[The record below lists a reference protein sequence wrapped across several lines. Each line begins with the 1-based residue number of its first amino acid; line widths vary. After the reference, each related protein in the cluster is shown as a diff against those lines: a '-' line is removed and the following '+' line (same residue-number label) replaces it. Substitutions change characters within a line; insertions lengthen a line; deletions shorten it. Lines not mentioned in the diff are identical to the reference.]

1 MSEIKYNTED
11 GTAMVDH
18 TIKVIEQIAEGMPGG
33 FFIYHANGDEE
44 LIYINSAILRIF
56 GCDTEE
62 EFRELTGFTFRG
74 MVCPEDVEAVEASIK
89 EQIANNTYDL
99 DYVEYRIVQRDGSV
113 RWVEDYGHFMHSEQ
127 YGDIFYVFIDDAT
140 ERMKKHI
147 TELEEVNEE
156 LRKAY
161 EREVQYKKAILQDTL
176 YFLEVNL
183 TRDTFTCAPAQTVD
197 EQPDELLKVM
207 GIPAYGSYSKYISR
221 CEKNMISGEV
231 GAFGRF
237 CNAKRLIQCY
247 EKGELEQS
255 YDTWMIDSL
264 GRKRL
269 CHYIFLLGSA
279 GHTNDVVALAIVKDI
294 TEQSERQTLLQSALR
309 QAQTAGIARNTFLFH
324 MSHDIRTPL
333 NAIIGYAE
341 LTKGRMDDPEKIVE
355 YMDKIRMSGEQLLAI
370 VNESLEITR
379 MESGRAKLVEGP
391 CRLEDLLE
399 DIEKEMQPQM
409 NVKAVRFTIDKSAIM
424 HFAVVADYIRIKEIL
439 NQLLD
444 NAVKYTSPNGKVSLS
459 VVETDMKHKDYGK
472 YEFIVEDNGNGISED
487 FMADLFNPF
496 KREQNTTK
504 SGVFGTGLGLAVV
517 KNLVDMMEGSIS
529 VESKV
534 GQGSKFTVSLLLELQ
549 AQEDLDEQ
557 ENTVEL
563 ADEDALKGKRILLVE
578 DNEINCE
585 IAEEL
590 LCSRGYVVETAND
603 GSVAVERMRN
613 VLPGYYSLIL
623 MDIQMP
629 IMNGYEAARAIRG
642 LENAALAEIP
652 IIALSANTFAEDYQ
666 KSIEAGMNA
675 HFPKPINMDEL
686 QDTIRSVLR

>member
-1 MSEIKYNTED
+1 MDEIRYNAERG
-11 GTAMVDH
+11 GTANAC
-18 TIKVIEQIAEGMPGG
+18 TIEMIRQLAEGMPGG
-33 FFIYHANGDEE
+33 FFIYHADGDEE

-56 GCDTEE
+56 GCDTQQQ
-62 EFRELTGFTFRG
+62 FRELTGFTFRG
-74 MVCPEDVEAVEASIK
+74 MVYAEDVEAVEESIW
-89 EQIANNTYDL
+89 EQIAKDSYDL

-113 RWVEDYGHFMHSEQ
+113 RWVEDYGHFMHTEE
-127 YGDIFYVFIDDAT
+127 YGDVFYVFIDDAT
-140 ERMKKHI
+140 ERMRKRI
-147 TELEEVNEE
+147 AELEEVNEE
-156 LRKAY
+156 LRRAY
-161 EREVQYKKAILQDTL
+161 AREMQYKKAILHDTL

-183 TRDTFTCAPAQTVD
+183 TKDTFTCASAQTPD
-197 EQPDELLKVM
+197 EQMNDLLRLM
-207 GIPAYGSYSKYISR
+207 GIPAYGSYSEYVAR
-221 CEKNMISGEV
+221 CEENMVSGDA

-237 CNAKRLIQCY
+237 CDAKRLIQCY
-247 EKGELEQS
+247 RKGELEQS
-255 YDTWMIDSL
+255 CDGWMIDAM
-264 GRKRL
+264 GCKRL
-269 CHYIFLLGSA
+269 CHYVFLLGSA
-279 GHTNDVVALAIVKDI
+279 GDTKDVVALAIVKDI

-341 LTKGRMDDPEKIVE
+341 LAKGHADDPDRLSE
-355 YMDKIRMSGEQLLAI
+355 YMDKIHLSGEQLLAI

-379 MESGRAKLVEGP
+379 MESGRAKLVESP
-391 CRLEDLLE
+391 CRLEELLE
-399 DIEKEMQPQM
+399 DVEKELRPQM
-409 NVKAVRFTIDKSAIM
+409 KAKAIRFAIDKSAIR

-444 NAVKYTSPNGKVSLS
+444 NAVKYTPPNGEIRLS
-459 VVETDMKHKDYGK
+459 IVETDVKRRDYGK

-496 KREQNTTK
+496 KRERNTTK

-517 KNLVDMMEGSIS
+517 KNLVDMMEGDIA
-529 VESKV
+529 VESRV
-534 GQGSKFTVSLLLELQ
+534 GQGSKFTVSLLLKLQ
-549 AQEDLDEQ
+549 EEARQEETEDTEALPDEK
-557 ENTVEL
+557 
-563 ADEDALKGKRILLVE
+563 ALRGRRILLVE

-590 LCSRGYVVETAND
+590 LCARGYVVETAND
-603 GSVAVERMRN
+603 GSVALDIMRN
-613 VLPGYYSLIL
+613 ALPGYYSLIL

-629 IMNGYEAARAIRG
+629 IMDGYAAAKAIRS
-642 LENAALAEIP
+642 LDNAALAEIP

-686 QDTIRSVLR
+686 QDTIRSVLK

>member
-1 MSEIKYNTED
+1 MSGMKDEF
-11 GTAMVDH
+11 GTAMDDG
-18 TIKVIEQIAEGMPGG
+18 TIKAIEQMAEGMPGG
-33 FFIYHANGDEE
+33 FFIYRADGDEE

-62 EFRELTGFTFRG
+62 EFRQLTGFTFKG
-74 MVCPEDVEAVEASIK
+74 MVYPEDLEEVEKSIRR
-89 EQIANNTYDL
+89 QIADNVYDL
-99 DYVEYRIVQRDGSV
+99 DYVEYRIIQRDGSV
-113 RWVEDYGHFMHSEQ
+113 RWVEDYGHFVHTQ
-127 YGDIFYVFIDDAT
+127 RHGDIFYVFIDDAT
-140 ERMKKHI
+140 DRMKKRI
-147 TELEEVNEE
+147 AELEEVNRE
-156 LRKAY
+156 LRAAY
-161 EREVQYKKAILQDTL
+161 ARERQYKKAILQDTL

-183 TRDTFTCAPAQTVD
+183 TKDTFICASAQTAD
-197 EQPDELLKVM
+197 EQISDLLQLM
-207 GIPAYGSYSKYISR
+207 GLPAYGKYSDYLSL
-221 CEKNMISGEV
+221 CQKNMILGDAE
-231 GAFGRF
+231 AFGRF
-237 CNAKRLIQCY
+237 CSAGRLIRCY
-247 EKGELEQS
+247 EKGALEQS
-255 YDTWMIDSL
+255 YDSWMIDST

-279 GHTNDVVALAIVKDI
+279 GHTKDVAALAIVKDI
-294 TEQSERQTLLQSALR
+294 TEQSERQTLLQSALH

-341 LTKGRMDDPEKIVE
+341 LAKSRTADEEKLTE
-355 YMDKIRMSGEQLLAI
+355 YMDKIQMSGEQLLAI

-379 MESGRAKLVEGP
+379 MESGKAKLVEVP
-391 CRLEDLLE
+391 CSLEELLE
-399 DIEKEMQPQM
+399 DIEREMLPQM
-409 NVKAVRFTIDKSAIM
+409 NAKSIRFAVDKAAVR
-424 HFAVVADYIRIKEIL
+424 HFAVIADYIRIKEVL

-444 NAVKYTSPNGKVSLS
+444 NAVKYTPSGGAISLS
-459 VVETDMKHKDYGK
+459 VRETDMKRRDYGK
-472 YEFIVEDNGNGISED
+472 YEFIVADNGNGISED

-517 KNLVDMMEGSIS
+517 KNLVDMMEGSTS
-529 VESKV
+529 VESRV
-534 GQGSKFTVSLLLELQ
+534 GEGSRFTVSLLLKL
-549 AQEDLDEQ
+549 QEDQ
-557 ENTVEL
+557 EEPEKEEEL
-563 ADEDALKGKRILLVE
+563 PDEDTLRGSRILLVE

-590 LCSRGYVVETAND
+590 LSARGYIVDTAND
-603 GSVAVERMRN
+603 GSVALERMRSTP
-613 VLPGYYSLIL
+613 PGYYALIL

-629 IMNGYEAARAIRG
+629 VMNGYEAARAIR
-642 LENAALAEIP
+642 ALDNKELAGIP